1 MSSSCCH
8 KPQTKF
14 GLYSLLSFLLSLP
27 IHFLS
32 MGHTHIPYN
41 TYLQLLISGI
51 VVFYFGFPILKFF
64 WQSLQSVKPDM
75 FTLLGSGILIAYLYS
90 LFGLFYIHPTPS
102 PLFFDAS
109 AAITTLVLA
118 GQWIEQRSEKKLS
131 SALKNLLSLTP
142 PTARLLSH
150 GSEKIIP
157 LSEVRPGQ
165 HLLVLPGETIPA
177 DGKILEGRSSVEES
191 ILTGEPLP
199 IEKLPGDSVLGG
211 TLSTGG
217 RLLILAESSGSDS
230 LVARL
235 ARLVEE
241 ARENP
246 PPFQRTADKI
256 AAVFTPVVLLLAL
269 ATAVGWILVG
279 ESTALAIT
287 RAVAVLVAACPC
299 ALGLAAPVASA
310 CGLSRA
316 ARLGVLIRDPASL
329 EKLSRVKLLV
339 VDKTGTLT
347 EGNPALANILA
358 TDPAKETEALTLA
371 ASLASSSLH
380 PLSRALV
387 HAARARNL
395 TLEKISDIHD
405 VPGQGI
411 SGKSA
416 SGHAVVL
423 GNEAFLKNLGV
434 DMHSLTRH
442 PPPATSHTPPI
453 SHLPSSIS
461 VYAAAAG
468 RLLAR
473 FDLSDQIRP
482 TTAGA
487 VRQLRGLG
495 INVELLTGD
504 RPESAAAVAKELGI
518 TQVEAGVKPEGKAD
532 RVRKLRESAKGLVA
546 MAGDGTNDAPALAS
560 ADLGISLGSGADAAK
575 EASAVVVL
583 KGDLA
588 GIARAFLLGRAT
600 VRTIWQN
607 LAWAFGY
614 NLFALP
620 AAAGLFLPFFGWS
633 LAPTWAAA
641 SMALSCLFLTA
652 NALRLLRFQP

>member
-1 MSSSCCH
+1 
-8 KPQTKF
+8 
-14 GLYSLLSFLLSLP
+14 
-27 IHFLS
+27 
-32 MGHTHIPYN
+32 
-41 TYLQLLISGI
+41 
-51 VVFYFGFPILKFF
+51 
-64 WQSLQSVKPDM
+64 M
-75 FTLLGSGILIAYLYS
+75 FTLLGSGILISYCYS
-90 LFGLFYIHPTPS
+90 VFGLFFIQPTPS

-142 PTARLLSH
+142 PTARLLTH

-157 LSEVRPGQ
+157 LADVQPGQ

-177 DGKILEGRSSVEES
+177 DGTVLEGRSSVEES

-199 IEKLPGDSVLGG
+199 VEKLPGDSVLGG

-217 RLLILAESSGSDS
+217 RLLILAQSSGADS

-256 AAVFTPVVLLLAL
+256 AAVFTPLVLLLAL
-269 ATAVGWILVG
+269 VTAVGWILAG
-279 ESTALAIT
+279 ESTALAVT

-329 EKLSRVKLLV
+329 EKLSKVKLLV

-347 EGNPALANILA
+347 EGNPALANLLA
-358 TDPAKETEALTLA
+358 VDPAKETEALTLA
-371 ASLASSSLH
+371 ASLAASSLH

-395 TLEKISDIHD
+395 PLEKISDIQD

-411 SGKSA
+411 SGRTG

-423 GNEAFLKNLGV
+423 GNEAFLQNQKIDIPVNVTVNENPDSRVHLALNG
-434 DMHSLTRH
+434 RH
-442 PPPATSHTPPI
+442 IAVFI
-453 SHLPSSIS
+453 
-461 VYAAAAG
+461 
-468 RLLAR
+468 
-473 FDLSDQIRP
+473 FSDQIRATSFP
-482 TTAGA
+482 AM
-487 VRQLRGLG
+487 RSLRALG
-495 INVELLTGD
+495 IDVELLTGD
-504 RPESAAAVAKELGI
+504 RPESAAAVAQELGI
-518 TQVEAGVKPEGKAD
+518 SKVEAGVKPEGKAD
-532 RVRKLRESAKGLVA
+532 RVRQARESTQGLVA

-560 ADLGISLGSGADAAK
+560 ADLGISVGSGTDAAK
-575 EASAVVVL
+575 EAAAVVVL

-620 AAAGLFLPFFGWS
+620 AAAGLFLPFFGWALS
-633 LAPTWAAA
+633 PVWAAA
-641 SMALSCLFLTA
+641 SMALSCVFLTA